1 MTAAPGRI
9 RTEVDGPI
17 GWMIFDNPARDNALT
32 TEMMAAVP
40 ATLAALDADE
50 SVRVIMLR
58 GAGNR
63 AFISGGDISQF
74 PERQASPEAD
84 REALASAGRLFEGW
98 DTVRKPVIA
107 MIDGFCLG
115 GGLLLALQADLR
127 IASERSSFSI
137 PAARLGVGYL
147 WSGIQV
153 LAGAVG
159 ADKAAEI
166 LFLAHRFK
174 AAEALRLGLLHRVTA
189 DDAIEAEARAMA
201 MTIAGNA
208 PLTLRAA
215 KAALRRW
222 RTDPHGKNIDDVND
236 LIAACFRS
244 EDFREGTKAFL
255 EKRKPDFTGR

>member
-1 MTAAPGRI
+1 MTTAQGHI
-9 RTEVDGPI
+9 RTQVDGPI

-32 TEMMAAVP
+32 VEMMAAMP
-40 ATLAALDADE
+40 ATLAALDNNDA
-50 SVRVIMLR
+50 VRVIMLR
-58 GAGNR
+58 GAGSR

-74 PERQASPEAD
+74 PERQDSPEAD
-84 REALASAGRLFEGW
+84 RAALAGASAMLDGW
-98 DTVRKPVIA
+98 DTVQKPVIA
-107 MIDGFCLG
+107 MIDGYCLG
-115 GGLLLALQADLR
+115 GGLLVALCADLR

-153 LAGAVG
+153 LAGTVG
-159 ADKAAEI
+159 AANAAEI

-174 AAEALRLGLLHRVTA
+174 AAEAQRLGLLHRVTA
-189 DDAIEAEARAMA
+189 DDTIEAEARAMA

-222 RTDPHGKNIDDVND
+222 RSDPEGRSIDDINALV
-236 LIAACFRS
+236 AACFRS
-244 EDFREGTKAFL
+244 TDFREGTRAFL
-255 EKRKPDFTGR
+255 EKRKPDFKGR